1 MIVEWYE
8 LAEKFPEAQN
18 LPSKVEVED
27 APAWLYDLK
36 QKGIDVK
43 AEAAALLADRPD
55 LTVTVVKGLGL
66 LSQDEAPAVKRLNMV
81 DTKVPGSD
89 PGFQKK

>member
-43 AEAAALLADRPD
+43 AEAAALLAEYPR
-55 LTVTVVKGLGL
+55 LKETITKQLGL
-66 LSQDEAPAVKRLNMV
+66 LN
-81 DTKVPGSD
+81 
-89 PGFQKK
+89 